1 MNGSHSILL
10 HLGEE
15 YTEPIRDPLWKNIY
29 LSSALKR
36 IAGTEPFQNL
46 ARIKQLGPAYLVY
59 PGATH
64 TRLGHS
70 LGVFHTAK
78 RLIEAIVS
86 SHGCRDLSIEGVKA
100 FLCASLLHDLGHF
113 PYAHSLKELPL
124 KEHEALTAEAILS
137 TRIERLIRDELG
149 TDPAFVAAI
158 VDTCRPANVVGASD
172 THTPPGLPDELLFYR
187 NLLSGVLDPDKLDY
201 LTRDAFFCGVPY
213 GIQDIDFIIDRIR
226 PFSSTGT
233 AIQVSGIPA
242 IENILFSKYLMYRT
256 VYWHK
261 TVRVATAMIKKAVI
275 LGLREG
281 IIQPE
286 SLYGKT
292 DDEFMNAFDD
302 HDFPPFSMVPL
313 VRDRNLFKIVLEL
326 PFGSGENVRTPLL
339 GLEARIE
346 TEARIA
352 YMIARRTGVPVMPH
366 EVIIDI
372 PEPIS
377 FEIDLPILDEDGSVS
392 FIDSG
397 SVFTP
402 RVMEDFTRN
411 LRKIRVMVPPAAAT
425 ELRNREEIVEW
436 LG

>member
-1 MNGSHSILL
+1 
-10 HLGEE
+10 
-15 YTEPIRDPLWKNIY
+15 
-29 LSSALKR
+29 
-36 IAGTEPFQNL
+36 
-46 ARIKQLGPAYLVY
+46 
-59 PGATH
+59 
-64 TRLGHS
+64 
-70 LGVFHTAK
+70 
-78 RLIEAIVS
+78 
-86 SHGCRDLSIEGVKA
+86 
-100 FLCASLLHDLGHF
+100 
-113 PYAHSLKELPL
+113 
-124 KEHEALTAEAILS
+124 
-137 TRIERLIRDELG
+137 
-149 TDPAFVAAI
+149 
-158 VDTCRPANVVGASD
+158 
-172 THTPPGLPDELLFYR
+172 
-187 NLLSGVLDPDKLDY
+187 
-201 LTRDAFFCGVPY
+201 
-213 GIQDIDFIIDRIR
+213 
-226 PFSSTGT
+226 
-233 AIQVSGIPA
+233 
-242 IENILFSKYLMYRT
+242 
-256 VYWHK
+256 
-261 TVRVATAMIKKAVI
+261 MIKKAVI